1 MKTKADA
8 TVGRRDFLK
17 ALGAGT
23 SLAAVSAA
31 PLSISAHADSENSNE
46 KRRARYSE
54 TPHVKTYYAVNRYP
68 K

>member
-1 MKTKADA
+1 MKTNAN
-8 TVGRRDFLK
+8 VGRRDFLK

-23 SLAAVSAA
+23 GLAAVSAA
-31 PLSISAHADSENSNE
+31 PLSIAAQADSENSNE

-54 TPHVKTYYAVNRYP
+54 TAHVKTYYAVNRYP